1 MTEFELLARLNF
13 LENHVK
19 YQAEEL
25 AKANEKIAKLETE
38 NKELYAELDRKIGLL
53 KLAASK
59 AYGRS
64 SERIVFDDSQLTFF
78 TDEEKFEIKNE
89 PETVVE
95 KHIRRRKR
103 TYKEIYGNLPET
115 EVVYDLRKDEKMCER
130 CGAEMTLLK
139 YNERIEIT
147 VVPAQFNVIKHLTAV
162 YVCKKC
168 ADKLNENGETSTIF
182 RTAPSPAPLIA
193 GSFLSPSLAAYEAFK
208 KFAMHIPLHRIEW
221 EYKMNG
227 FNRPKQTICNN
238 LLQLAELL
246 EPLFELLHRELCR
259 LKMIHTDETTLQVNF
274 VKGHDKPVH
283 GYFWVYCNGKYELK
297 KIVLFEYCGGRASD
311 YPCSFLKDFEGYG
324 HCDGLRQYDDVIG
337 LIRVGCWAH
346 LRRYFFEAVKV
357 QADKNDLSTV
367 AGQGLL
373 MINKIFHAE
382 RKDPAKPHDEPG
394 LTLDEIADIRR
405 NKSTILIEEFFDWC
419 SRTSEI
425 FLLSELT
432 RRAVNYAINQKTS
445 LMRVLDDPR
454 LELTN
459 NAAERAIRPVTV
471 GRKNWLFSQTE
482 KGAKASAI
490 FYSIIETAKASMLKP
505 YDYLKWIF
513 EQIQIGSAKYTDL
526 LPWSDNIP
534 GYVRME
540 AFL

>member
-1 MTEFELLARLNF
+1 MSESELLARLNF

-25 AKANEKIAKLETE
+25 AKANEKIDHLSVE
-38 NKELYAELDRKIGLL
+38 NKELKAELARKTELL

-59 AYGRS
+59 TYGRS
-64 SERIVFDDSQLTFF
+64 SERIVLDDSQITFF
-78 TDEEKFEIKNE
+78 TDEETASIKE
-89 PETVVE
+89 EQTTVVE
-95 KHIRRRKR
+95 KHVRRKKR
-103 TYKEIYGNLPET
+103 TYKEIYGNLPEN
-115 EVVYDLRKDEKMCER
+115 EIVYDLRESEKICER

-168 ADKLNENGETSTIF
+168 ADALDEKGKTSTIF
-182 RTAPSPAPLIA
+182 KTAPAPFPLIA
-193 GSFLSPSLAAYEAFK
+193 GSPLSPSLAAYEAFK
-208 KFAMHIPLHRIEW
+208 KFAMHIPLNRIEW
-221 EYKMNG
+221 EYKMSG
-227 FNRPKQTICNN
+227 FKRPKQTICNN

-259 LKMIHTDETTLQVNF
+259 LKIIHADETTMQVNF
-274 VKGHDKPVH
+274 VEGHNKPVH
-283 GYFWVYCNGKYELK
+283 GYFWVYCSGKYELK

-311 YPCSFLKDFEGYG
+311 YPCSFLKGFEGYG

-373 MINKIFHAE
+373 MINKIFRAE
-382 RKDPAKPHDEPG
+382 KKDPTKPHDDPG
-394 LTLDEIADIRR
+394 LTLDEIADIRT
-405 NKSTILIEEFFDWC
+405 NKSAELINSFFDQC
-419 SRTSEI
+419 SRTSEL
-425 FLLSELT
+425 FLPSGLT
-432 RRAVNYAINQKTS
+432 SKAVNYALNQRSS
-445 LMRVLDDPR
+445 LVRVLEDPR

-471 GRKNWLFSQTE
+471 GRKNWLFAQSE

-505 YDYLKWIF
+505 YEYLKWIF
-513 EQIQIGSAKYTDL
+513 EQIQIGTAKYPEL
-526 LPWSDNIP
+526 LPWSGNIP

-540 AFL
+540 EFL